1 MPRLPVIVNPRSGS
15 APAAETIEKLFRDA
29 GAEASVRLA
38 RGSPNDLAHEIAREK
53 PPLIVA
59 AGGDGTVS
67 AVASALVDTPI
78 PLAVVPVG
86 TLNHFARDIGV
97 PEDAAAAVRIALG
110 GKQRSV
116 DVGEVNGRLFINNA
130 SIGLYPAIVRRREKQ
145 QRRLGRSKW
154 QAMLW
159 AIHATLRSHP
169 FLDLTLTLDGVEQ
182 HRRTPFVFIGNN
194 VYQMEGFMVGLRER
208 VDAGTLSVYLSHR
221 GGRLGLLLL
230 AVRALLGRLLAAS
243 DFEAAS
249 VSSLRIESR
258 HTRLLVAT
266 DGEVEAIDMPLVFRI
281 RPRALKV
288 LVP

>member
-1 MPRLPVIVNPRSGS
+1 MPPVPVIVNPRSGS
-15 APAAETIEKLFRDA
+15 SRSAPDIGRLFREA
-29 GAEASVRLA
+29 GGQADIRLA
-38 RGSPNDLAHEIAREK
+38 EGSPNDLARKLVREK
-53 PPLIVA
+53 PPLVVA

-67 AVASALVDTPI
+67 AVASALVGSSI
-78 PLAVVPVG
+78 PLAVLPVG

-110 GKQRSV
+110 AKTRDI
-116 DVGEVNGRLFINNA
+116 DVGEVNGRVFINNS
-130 SIGLYPAIVRRREKQ
+130 SIGLYPAMVHRREKQ

-159 AIHATLRSHP
+159 AMHAVLRSHP
-169 FLDLTLTLDGVEQ
+169 FLDLTLTLDGEEY

-194 VYQMEGFMVGLRER
+194 VYQMEGFTIGLRER
-208 VDAGTLSVYLSHR
+208 VDAGTLSLYLAHR

-230 AVRALLGRLLAAS
+230 ALRALLGTLFS
-243 DFEAAS
+243 SKDFEAAT
-249 VSSLRIESR
+249 VSRLRIESR

-266 DGEVEAIDMPLVFRI
+266 DGEVNAMDLPLVFRI
-281 RPRALKV
+281 RPRALRV

>member
-1 MPRLPVIVNPRSGS
+1 MPPLPVIVNPRSGS
-15 APAAETIEKLFRDA
+15 GSAPGQIEKLFREA
-29 GAEASVRLA
+29 GAQADIRLLH
-38 RGSPNDLAHEIAREK
+38 GSPNDLAHDIAREK

-67 AVASALVDTPI
+67 AVASALVDTSI
-78 PLAVVPVG
+78 PLAVLPVG

-97 PEDAAAAVRIALG
+97 PQDLAAAVRIALG
-110 GKQRSV
+110 GKERAV
-116 DVGEVNGRLFINNA
+116 DVGEVNGRIFVNNA
-130 SIGLYPAIVRRREKQ
+130 SIGLYPTIVRRREQQ

-154 QAMLW
+154 HAMLW
-159 AIHATLRSHP
+159 AIHTTLRSHP

-194 VYQMEGFMVGLRER
+194 VYEMEGFMVGLRER

-221 GGRLGLLLL
+221 GGRLGLFLL
-230 AVRALLGRLLAAS
+230 ALRALFGRLLAAR
-243 DFEAAS
+243 DFEAAA

-258 HTRLLVAT
+258 HTRLLLAA
-266 DGEVEAIDMPLVFRI
+266 DGEVEAVDMPLVFRI
-281 RPRALKV
+281 RPRSLKV